1 MRRKIVANPRPP
13 FFPNPEQTALSERV
27 AAEARARAAE
37 LRLHNPGWGRS
48 ILDDAAHE
56 ADQLEVLARELDD
69 ERARAF
75 ALALALARA
84 LALGRAAPAGARV
97 RGHYKIV
104 RQRRAAAQY
113 RPAPCCGGLG
123 TSTVACLR

>member
-69 ERARAF
+69 ERARAHSHSHSHSH
-75 ALALALARA
+75 AHSLWAGLRRLALAC
-84 LALGRAAPAGARV
+84 AGTT
-97 RGHYKIV
+97 K
-104 RQRRAAAQY
+104 
-113 RPAPCCGGLG
+113 
-123 TSTVACLR
+123 

>member
-1 MRRKIVANPRPP
+1 MRKSSLTRVRLSCPP
-13 FFPNPEQTALSERV
+13 SIPKRTALSERV

-69 ERARAF
+69 ERARAHSH
-75 ALALALARA
+75 AHSLWAELRRLALAC
-84 LALGRAAPAGARV
+84 AG
-97 RGHYKIV
+97 
-104 RQRRAAAQY
+104 
-113 RPAPCCGGLG
+113 
-123 TSTVACLR
+123 STK